1 MSLRSPHLWV
11 GYLMPED
18 ARLHELATASS
29 SDDKGLSDVTKFDQ
43 LMAETRAVISR
54 YVYQVASSDLRT
66 Y

>member
-1 MSLRSPHLWV
+1 
-11 GYLMPED
+11 MPED

-54 YVYQVASSDLRT
+54 YVYQVASSDLGT